1 MQGVCRLETAAA
13 SGARSSAVHCMRKTM
28 VGYWLSPNMGK
39 SGRQRK
45 PDLSGWFLFDC
56 GWIKIKEIRYYCKL
70 SVVFECLLLKAP
82 RIRKILF
89 GSSFL
94 RCLCVY
100 PEARKN
106 PAFHLWLPVCFRISN
121 VSFLFSEDHKQ
132 YCCAYVLATIH
143 RVSIEK
149 CITCK
154 SIEEHQNMAISAMYL
169 LYFANTLRIWRKIG
183 IRSALF
189 SCFLF

>member
-1 MQGVCRLETAAA
+1 MHSLNTRYSCEYNCRHERQGHVFSGRYDSQCIEKEQEFWNCIKYIHNHPKETGVVKEIQKYPY
-13 SGARSSAVHCMRKTM
+13 SSIREYLGMRSS
-28 VGYWLSPNMGK
+28 SN
-39 SGRQRK
+39 
-45 PDLSGWFLFDC
+45 
-56 GWIKIKEIRYYCKL
+56 
-70 SVVFECLLLKAP
+70 LLY
-82 RIRKILF
+82 
-89 GSSFL
+89 S
-94 RCLCVY
+94 
-100 PEARKN
+100 EAKKN
-106 PAFHLWLPVCFRISN
+106 PAFDLWLPVCFRISN
-121 VSFLFSEDHKQ
+121 VSFLFSEDHKE
-132 YCCAYVLATIH
+132 YCCADVLATNH

>member
-1 MQGVCRLETAAA
+1 MHEKNNGWLL
-13 SGARSSAVHCMRKTM
+13 AVPEYGKKRKTKKAWLIGFGSYLI
-28 VGYWLSPNMGK
+28 VGELKW
-39 SGRQRK
+39 RR
-45 PDLSGWFLFDC
+45 
-56 GWIKIKEIRYYCKL
+56 IRYYCKL

-89 GSSFL
+89 SSSFL

-100 PEARKN
+100 SEAKKN
-106 PAFHLWLPVCFRISN
+106 PAFDLWLPVCFRISN
-121 VSFLFSEDHKQ
+121 VSFLFSEDHKE
-132 YCCAYVLATIH
+132 YCCADVLATNH

-169 LYFANTLRIWRKIG
+169 LYFANTLRIW
-183 IRSALF
+183 
-189 SCFLF
+189 